1 LKDRT
6 GGLLALADEDDLRI
20 KIRRQVAALQSDG
33 VDVELVMRRTHDTR
47 QQRSPRSPRRS
58 KRTSSSAEPAG
69 SAPSPACPLDAD
81 VRRLSIK

>member
-47 QQRSPRSPRRS
+47 QQRSPCPPSWLVCTRSTDVVLDCGVAALGG
-58 KRTSSSAEPAG
+58 KR
-69 SAPSPACPLDAD
+69 
-81 VRRLSIK
+81 